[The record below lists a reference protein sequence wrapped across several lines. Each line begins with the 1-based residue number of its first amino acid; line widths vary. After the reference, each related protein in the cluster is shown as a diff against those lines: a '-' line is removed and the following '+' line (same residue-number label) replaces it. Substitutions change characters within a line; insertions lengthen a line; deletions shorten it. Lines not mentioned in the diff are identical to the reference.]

1 MTFADRMAA
10 KAEAEMFAKP
20 GHYDDQE
27 PVWEPWR
34 TLGASFDG
42 LKDRCEGRVAFSDD
56 RDDNRPEVRDA

>member
-20 GHYDDQE
+20 GHYDEE

-56 RDDNRPEVRDA
+56 RDDSRPEVRDA

>member
-20 GHYDDQE
+20 GHYDEE

-56 RDDNRPEVRDA
+56 RDDVQPEVHDA

>member
-10 KAEAEMFAKP
+10 KAEAEMYAKP
-20 GHYDDQE
+20 GHYDEE

>member
-10 KAEAEMFAKP
+10 KAEAEMYAKP
-20 GHYDDQE
+20 GHYDEE

-56 RDDNRPEVRDA
+56 RDDSRPEVRDA